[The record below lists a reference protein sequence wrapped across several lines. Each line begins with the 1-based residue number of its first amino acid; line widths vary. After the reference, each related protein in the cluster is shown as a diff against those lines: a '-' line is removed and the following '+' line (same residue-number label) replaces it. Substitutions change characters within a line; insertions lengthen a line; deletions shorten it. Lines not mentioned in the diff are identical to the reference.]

1 MDSSQQDSGAMTEI
15 DQHLIFLTQ
24 LSDRIE
30 HLALLRSQDEGDNN
44 KMKEIVEV
52 LRFRQGLLGV
62 QYDLYIDLGLDGRNL
77 YGHLKDHD
85 RYIKMSE
92 GLLERYIEEVPL
104 SSEINKLHA
113 EIIEGKNSFAKEPLP
128 GSAGI
133 GSGQARGQK
142 KSANPITEFFRYV
155 RSVIKSAVSAIIK
168 NISQMFSGG
177 GFPTTRGEAPPPP

>member
-1 MDSSQQDSGAMTEI
+1 M
-15 DQHLIFLTQ
+15 IFLTQ

-30 HLALLRSQDEGDNN
+30 HLALRSQDEGDNN

-77 YGHLKDHD
+77 YCHLLDHK
-85 RYIKMSE
+85 RYIEMFE
-92 GLLERYIEEVPL
+92 GLLNRYIEEVPL
-104 SSEINKLHA
+104 SSEINKLREINKLHA
-113 EIIEGKNSFAKEPLP
+113 EIIEGKNSFAEEPLP

-142 KSANPITEFFRYV
+142 KSANPITEFFRYD

-177 GFPTTRGEAPPPP
+177 GFPTTRGEAPPPLEVHLCGLVI